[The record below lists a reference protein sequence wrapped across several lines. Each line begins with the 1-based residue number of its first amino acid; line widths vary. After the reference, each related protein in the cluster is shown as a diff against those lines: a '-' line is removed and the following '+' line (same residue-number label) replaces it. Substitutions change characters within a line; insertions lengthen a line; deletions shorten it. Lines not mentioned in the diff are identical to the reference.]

1 MFLDDVVDAI
11 ETLRR
16 ERTDLFN
23 GDEVQLTEHF
33 KIDYS
38 NAYVRKGPKTYRGTC
53 YAAAF

>member
-16 ERTDLFN
+16 ERADLFN